1 MNGSLRVKRVAG
13 SGNGSTKLQGRGIP
27 AVSMTRLGIVRDKAE
42 WKVNN
47 GYNHMLI
54 SIPVLRMN
62 TGTMC
67 IYARNNYSTVGVIEQ
82 KDMVNSGVRGR
93 NKVNLRLE
101 VYSKVS

>member
-1 MNGSLRVKRVAG
+1 
-13 SGNGSTKLQGRGIP
+13 
-27 AVSMTRLGIVRDKAE
+27 
-42 WKVNN
+42 
-47 GYNHMLI
+47 
-54 SIPVLRMN
+54 MN